1 MLTCRGH
8 DLWFANIWSRC
19 NLENHCY
26 YDRSSEH
33 FKNYDL
39 QFYKAHICITSSL
52 LWIVKII
59 VNGAPEHS
67 RGLWT
72 VCRKNSKNLSLRY
85 LVPDSCLFE
94 FLFKLLTW
102 LFVKGKFINF
112 SCVFFQHTFPFQFNV
127 QKLFVRHSQVD
138 LYVEC
143 CSVVL
148 FKHCSVCLSQWD
160 LYTVITDES
169 YLLAFTFIRM

>member
-1 MLTCRGH
+1 MIFDLRIYGQDVTWKTIML
-8 DLWFANIWSRC
+8 LWWVF
-19 NLENHCY
+19 
-26 YDRSSEH
+26 EH

-39 QFYKAHICITSSL
+39 QFYRAQICITSSL
-52 LWIVKII
+52 LWIVKIN
-59 VNGAPEHS
+59 VNGASEHS

-85 LVPDSCLFE
+85 LVPDSCFFM

-102 LFVKGKFINF
+102 LFVKGKFVNF

-127 QKLFVRHSQVD
+127 QKIFVRHSQVD